1 MEPSKEVSAATQP
14 VVNRAPRIMPGEK
27 PALALQMDSAKF
39 QRNHELHVY
48 VLAPTTCPSMKE
60 GPISQ
65 WDSTTTNPPHWSGDM
80 YQEQLNRP
88 TTHWCQP
95 LPYLSF
101 TASCVSRPGAN
112 GAKNYH
118 SPSLQSHTTY
128 LWNLQPITNNP
139 IEINTAKP
147 DPHTTSKGAPAA
159 TQPEDQC
166 GPHLMPVE
174 KAALTLQMESVT
186 PCNNFRG
193 YVHVRTC
200 TNGITHAP
208 LQTLPMEPVELLALT
223 ASGLIT

>member
-1 MEPSKEVSAATQP
+1 
-14 VVNRAPRIMPGEK
+14 
-27 PALALQMDSAKF
+27 
-39 QRNHELHVY
+39 
-48 VLAPTTCPSMKE
+48 MKE

-95 LPYLSF
+95 LPLSPPPPPLFSLAVLYCKLHQQSRGQWGQELPLPF
-101 TASCVSRPGAN
+101 TAVTHYVPLEPA
-112 GAKNYH
+112 
-118 SPSLQSHTTY
+118 
-128 LWNLQPITNNP
+128 TNNP
-139 IEINTAKP
+139 SEINTAKP
-147 DPHTTSKGAPAA
+147 DPHMYTASKGALAA

-193 YVHVRTC
+193 HVHVRTC

-208 LQTLPMEPVELLALT
+208 PMEPVERLALT
-223 ASGLIT
+223 ASELIT

>member
-1 MEPSKEVSAATQP
+1 
-14 VVNRAPRIMPGEK
+14 
-27 PALALQMDSAKF
+27 
-39 QRNHELHVY
+39 
-48 VLAPTTCPSMKE
+48 MKE

-65 WDSTTTNPPHWSGDM
+65 WDSTTTNPLHWSGDM

-95 LPYLSF
+95 LPLSPPSPPLFSLPVLYCKLRQQTRGQWGQELPLPF
-101 TASCVSRPGAN
+101 TAITHYVPLEPA
-112 GAKNYH
+112 
-118 SPSLQSHTTY
+118 
-128 LWNLQPITNNP
+128 TNNP
-139 IEINTAKP
+139 SEINTAKP
-147 DPHTTSKGAPAA
+147 DPHMYTASKGAPAA

-193 YVHVRTC
+193 HVHVRTCTC

>member
-14 VVNRAPRIMPGEK
+14 VVNQAPRIMPVEK
-27 PALALQMDSAKF
+27 PALTLQMDLATPKF
-39 QRNHELHVY
+39 QGNHELHLY
-48 VLAPTTCPSMKE
+48 VLAPTTCPLIKE

-95 LPYLSF
+95 LPLSPLHPPSSHYLSF

-128 LWNLQPITNNP
+128 LWNQPITQVKSILQN
-139 IEINTAKP
+139 
-147 DPHTTSKGAPAA
+147 
-159 TQPEDQC
+159 
-166 GPHLMPVE
+166 
-174 KAALTLQMESVT
+174 LT
-186 PCNNFRG
+186 P
-193 YVHVRTC
+193 TC
-200 TNGITHAP
+200 TLPAREHQLPHYQRINVAP
-208 LQTLPMEPVELLALT
+208 T
-223 ASGLIT
+223 